1 MLIFLILCAFL
12 PGILSLKSVIFLLWN
27 LEAISSN
34 FPAIQYAVND
44 DVTIVTD
51 APGSQETSLVHVA
64 HVSGKYPW

>member
-1 MLIFLILCAFL
+1 MCLLTGHFVIKIRHFYYGIWRLFRQILFL
-12 PGILSLKSVIFLLWN
+12 
-27 LEAISSN
+27 SN